1 MLQHSAPP
9 AASLDAQRG
18 SSGLVAPLHSDAK
31 AHPAALGDAGRAD
44 TRPRADA
51 FATAAPDMAEDSD
64 ADSSASGT
72 GTTASARPRRLG
84 TGLFL
89 IMCAYTSGVARL
101 KVQSAVL
108 SI

>member
-9 AASLDAQRG
+9 AATFDAQRG
-18 SSGLVAPLHSDAK
+18 SSGLEAPLRSDAK

-51 FATAAPDMAEDSD
+51 FASAAPDMAEDSD
-64 ADSSASGT
+64 AGSNASGT
-72 GTTASARPRRLG
+72 GTTASVRPRRLG

-89 IMCAYTSGVARL
+89 IMCADPSGIALVT
-101 KVQSAVL
+101 VQVAVL